1 MSLPIVIYD
10 ESKLST
16 ALGYLFDIRLVRP
29 FESLLSIVW
38 KFGKLNA
45 IAGHE
50 LAGHMARYPID
61 PYEGIAGRK
70 EWVDTKRLRR
80 ALGLSSAVLRA
91 SMIHTFKAS
100 PQFRFCGRCLWRNYH
115 CVLHQVTAL
124 THCPLHPSSLLQTR
138 CPHCDEEM
146 AYHFSARVL
155 DTPFCCAHCRK
166 PYATAKLRR
175 GMGRPFALKT
185 IQVMTK
191 LRHRHRAW

>member
-1 MSLPIVIYD
+1 MKSSSEKPSNHAIDSTLARINLQNQRESMYCIYQQ
-10 ESKLST
+10 
-16 ALGYLFDIRLVRP
+16 
-29 FESLLSIVW
+29 LL
-38 KFGKLNA
+38 
-45 IAGHE
+45 
-50 LAGHMARYPID
+50 ID
-61 PYEGIAGRK
+61 CA
-70 EWVDTKRLRR
+70 RR
-80 ALGLSSAVLRA
+80 A
-91 SMIHTFKAS
+91 KC

-138 CPHCDEEM
+138 CPHCEEEM